1 MTGAISQQQGNNNP
15 KDTLQSAYMVQT
27 EESQYELS
35 PKGYSAVFG
44 SNHNASTSRRDRDL
58 LYAQREWFQLVE
70 RGEPS
75 VRGMMTVQS
84 ILHGKPDK

>member
-1 MTGAISQQQGNNNP
+1 MTGAISQQQGDNNP

-44 SNHNASTSRRDRDL
+44 SNHNITHPL
-58 LYAQREWFQLVE
+58 QGGTGICFMHRES
-70 RGEPS
+70 G
-75 VRGMMTVQS
+75 S
-84 ILHGKPDK
+84 I

>member
-1 MTGAISQQQGNNNP
+1 
-15 KDTLQSAYMVQT
+15 MVQT